1 MNDTELFKLPYKDV
15 IKRLNNNELS
25 TKEIKALLKQYQS
38 VSMGVRDI
46 VFIYKLEDF
55 LSHLRRKTMTY
66 SINLKET
73 MQ

>member
-55 LSHLRRKTMTY
+55 LSHLRRK
-66 SINLKET
+66 NHDLLN
-73 MQ
+73 